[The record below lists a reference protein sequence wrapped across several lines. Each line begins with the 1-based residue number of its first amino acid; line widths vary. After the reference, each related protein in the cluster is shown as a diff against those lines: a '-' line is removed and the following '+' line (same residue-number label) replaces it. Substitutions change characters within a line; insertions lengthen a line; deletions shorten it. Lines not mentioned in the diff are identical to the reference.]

1 MDPSALGPELQTLR
15 AAERMKHLACARILN
30 VFFSPPHTNTQ
41 ASEAP
46 SVSNQND
53 GSKRNL

>member
-15 AAERMKHLACARILN
+15 AAERMKHLACALILN
-30 VFFSPPHTNTQ
+30 VFFFSHTNTQ
-41 ASEAP
+41 ASEVP